1 MRRLILAIA
10 ITVWSLA
17 GQDRYFDLLHIS
29 DTHVASFEGVHPELI
44 HARTVFRD
52 PGTKLEKFVE
62 EAARIPRSRVVHTGD
77 IVDAI
82 CFDAAEGERPVYG
95 QIELVQQLLAPLP
108 APPLLVLGNHD
119 VECYRRDPV
128 KKNTAVGDQSVAA
141 EARQLWAKAFPGLAK
156 GSYYAQALEAAGRR
170 YWLIAIDNGEAL
182 ATGQRFFEEQMGW
195 LERELARH
203 AGEPA
208 IVALHIPI
216 AADAKSQAIRERL
229 GRSARVQLIL
239 TGHRHTDLVDEVEAG
254 GRKITQVRTAGMHV
268 SATFWRQVRLW
279 EDRIEISATG
289 EPGKIVATVRLEP

>member
-1 MRRLILAIA
+1 ISDDEIRQTIEANQLRLIRERGADMTIF
-10 ITVWSLA
+10 SP
-17 GQDRYFDLLHIS
+17 R
-29 DTHVASFEGVHPELI
+29 AS
-44 HARTVFRD
+44 AM
-52 PGTKLEKFVE
+52 
-62 EAARIPRSRVVHTGD
+62 
-77 IVDAI
+77 
-82 CFDAAEGERPVYG
+82 
-95 QIELVQQLLAPLP
+95 AP
-108 APPLLVLGNHD
+108 H
-119 VECYRRDPV
+119 
-128 KKNTAVGDQSVAA
+128 VGDQSVAA

-156 GSYYAQALEAAGRR
+156 GSYYAQALEAGGKR

-216 AADAKSQAIRERL
+216 GADAKSQAIRERL

-279 EDRIEISATG
+279 EDRIEVSATG